1 MNKFLSFVF
10 IVPLYVS
17 SQQIPSSFIKLKE
30 AIPTIE
36 VEIRYATS
44 ENFIGRSIDGYI
56 SNTAVGTVELSN
68 ALKNAQKI
76 LKSHKLGIKIFD
88 SYRPQTAVNHF
99 IRWSKL
105 ESDTINKSKYYPEL
119 KKNSLFDL
127 GYISSKSGHS
137 RGSTVDLTLIY
148 LTGENKGQELDMGGE
163 WDFFGD
169 LSNYNFEFL
178 SEEQKYNRGLLRKT
192 LISSGFS
199 PYEKEWWHFTL
210 IDEPFPD
217 KYFDFIV
224 K

>member
-17 SQQIPSSFIKLKE
+17 SQQIPSSFIRLKE

-105 ESDTINKSKYYPEL
+105 ESDTINKSIYYPEL
-119 KKNSLFDL
+119 KKILFLILD
-127 GYISSKSGHS
+127 
-137 RGSTVDLTLIY
+137 IY
-148 LTGENKGQELDMGGE
+148 LLKVVIA
-163 WDFFGD
+163 
-169 LSNYNFEFL
+169 
-178 SEEQKYNRGLLRKT
+178 EEAQ
-192 LISSGFS
+192 LI
-199 PYEKEWWHFTL
+199 
-210 IDEPFPD
+210 
-217 KYFDFIV
+217 
-224 K
+224 

>member
-1 MNKFLSFVF
+1 MNKFLSFFF
-10 IVPLYVS
+10 IVPLFVS
-17 SQQIPSSFIKLKE
+17 SQQIPDGFIKLKE

-44 ENFIGRSIDGYI
+44 ENFMGRSIDGYI
-56 SNTAVGTVELSN
+56 SNTAVGTVELSD

-76 LKSHKLGIKIFD
+76 LKSYKLGIKIFD

-105 ESDTINKSKYYPEL
+105 EFDTINKSKYYPEL

-148 LTGENKGQELDMGGE
+148 ITGENKGQELDMGGE

-178 SEEQKYNRGLLRKT
+178 SKEQKYNRGLLRKT
-192 LISSGFS
+192 LISSGFT